1 MYMDRSLCTAI
12 DPSCTGIDR
21 WCTGINARRGAHCR
35 DRFKG
40 GCPLSNLAWSKVVV
54 GGIG

>member
-21 WCTGINARRGAHCR
+21 WCTGINVRRGAHCR
-35 DRFKG
+35 DRFEG
-40 GCPLSNLAWSKVVV
+40 GCPLSNLAWSKAVV